1 MTSASMR
8 DMYVG
13 IYFRDEATTTLQ
25 HLNQVMDNIED
36 EIVNVGQGLTHTTQG
51 FNHFGHAG
59 ISASQNVAHGLN
71 NAETEAGQLN
81 QEVQH
86 VSKTLNGFKSM
97 MRGLA
102 GIVAGVFAV
111 NKVKEFGLSA
121 IESAAG
127 FQAMNAQFEQ
137 VFTGM
142 QSTADENLNKIAKQ
156 TGMLPE
162 RLKGSFTQI
171 AAFAKTTGADTAD
184 ALSLTERA
192 TLAAADGAAFYD
204 RSIEEVIENMQSFL
218 KGNFE
223 NDAALGISATET
235 TRNAKANELYGKSFI
250 KLNESQKQLTLMAMV
265 EDGNKLSGAL
275 GQASREADAYENQL
289 GNLKQSWTNIKG
301 KIGGPL
307 LEPFVLSMKSASR
320 WMENLD
326 TDKLVNKIDRVVSFA
341 GTAKDT
347 FMSLVNDTG
356 NVSNLWQNF
365 GISKDASDE
374 IASFAN
380 TMRSTV
386 VVGIG
391 AASTAFGGFKNGISW
406 MIDNKELVIATT
418 AGIAGAFA
426 TFKVI
431 STVNTLMTA
440 YQASTFASTVATQ
453 GFNAALRANP
463 IGMVVTGVGL
473 LIAGGVALYQNW
485 DTVKTKA
492 IQLWQVIDNNPI
504 LSFLTGPIG
513 MLIKAGVTIYQ
524 NWDTITN
531 NFNRFKNAITNFKL
545 PGWVTSIGSTIGK
558 AAGAVGNFI
567 SGSHATGLENVPYD
581 GYVAELHKN
590 EAVLTAQQSN
600 TLRSMGILSSNS
612 DGTPAIDMSAGI
624 RSTNSDN
631 QNTNGLVS
639 SNSSI
644 PNAEGPSLESSMIP
658 TAQGHQ
664 INIDMPIQINA
675 SSDKI
680 NEIARLIKEK
690 VPPIVREVISDII
703 DTEFQAT

>member
-25 HLNQVMDNIED
+25 HLDQVMDNIED
-36 EIVNVGQGLTHTTQG
+36 EIISVGQGLNHTTQG

-97 MRGLA
+97 MRGLV

-365 GISKDASDE
+365 GIPKDASDE

-406 MIDNKELVIATT
+406 MIDNKEVVIATT

-644 PNAEGPSLESSMIP
+644 PNAEGPSLESSVIP
-658 TAQGHQ
+658 GAQGHQ
-664 INIDMPIQINA
+664 INIDMPILINA
-675 SSDKI
+675 SSDKF
-680 NEIARLIKEK
+680 NEITRLIKEK

-703 DTEFQAT
+703 DTEFQAI

>member
-127 FQAMNAQFEQ
+127 FKALDAQFDQ
-137 VFTGM
+137 VFEEAPKHAM
-142 QSTADENLNKIAKQ
+142 QGLNDIAKQ

-162 RLKGSFTQI
+162 RLQGSFTRI
-171 AAFAKTTGADTAD
+171 AAFAKTTGVDTAD
-184 ALSLTERA
+184 ALDLTKRA
-192 TLAAADGAAFYD
+192 TLAAADSAAFYD

-218 KGNFE
+218 KGNYE
-223 NDAALGISATET
+223 NDAALGISATEF
-235 TRNAKANELYGKSFI
+235 TRNAAAMEKFGKKFND
-250 KLNESQKQLTLMAMV
+250 LTEFQKQDTLMKMV
-265 EDGNKLSGAL
+265 EDGNRLSKAL
-275 GQASREADAYENQL
+275 GQAANESDAYENQL
-289 GNLKQSWTNIKG
+289 GNMKQAWMNFKG

-307 LEPFVLSMKSASR
+307 LQPFVDSMQSASQ

-326 TDKLVNKIDRVVSFA
+326 TDKLVNKIDQVVSFV
-341 GTAKDT
+341 GTAKET
-347 FMSLVNDTG
+347 VMSLVYDTG
-356 NVSNLWQNF
+356 EVSDLWQNF
-365 GISKDASDE
+365 GLPKGTSDQ
-374 IASFAN
+374 IASFAD
-380 TMRSTV
+380 TMKTTLV
-386 VVGIG
+386 AGIG
-391 AASTAFGGFKNGISW
+391 AASTAFEGFKNGISW
-406 MIDNKELVIATT
+406 MIDNKEVVIATT

-463 IGMVVTGVGL
+463 IGMVVTGVGF

-644 PNAEGPSLESSMIP
+644 PNAEGPSLESSVVP
-658 TAQGHQ
+658 GAQGHQ
-664 INIDMPIQINA
+664 INIDMPIHINA
-675 SSDKI
+675 STDKI

-703 DTEFQAT
+703 DTEFQSI

>member
-1 MTSASMR
+1 
-8 DMYVG
+8 
-13 IYFRDEATTTLQ
+13 
-25 HLNQVMDNIED
+25 
-36 EIVNVGQGLTHTTQG
+36 
-51 FNHFGHAG
+51 
-59 ISASQNVAHGLN
+59 
-71 NAETEAGQLN
+71 
-81 QEVQH
+81 
-86 VSKTLNGFKSM
+86 
-97 MRGLA
+97 
-102 GIVAGVFAV
+102 
-111 NKVKEFGLSA
+111 
-121 IESAAG
+121 
-127 FQAMNAQFEQ
+127 
-137 VFTGM
+137 
-142 QSTADENLNKIAKQ
+142 
-156 TGMLPE
+156 MLPE

-307 LEPFVLSMKSASR
+307 LEPFVLSMKSASQ

-365 GISKDASDE
+365 GIPKDASDE

-418 AGIAGAFA
+418 AGIAGASA

-485 DTVKTKA
+485 ETVKTKA

-567 SGSHATGLENVPYD
+567 SGSHATGLESVPYD

-612 DGTPAIDMSAGI
+612 DGTPSIDMTAGM
-624 RSTNSDN
+624 NSNIN
-631 QNTNGLVS
+631 QSSDIQSDS
-639 SNSSI
+639 SNSDKFHKEEMPFSSGI
-644 PNAEGPSLESSMIP
+644 MTENNQTQAGLTSNNKQANEMNNIAPNIEDQRGEISLSTPEQKAPVFSMAPSSDN
-658 TAQGHQ
+658 HQ
-664 INIDMPIQINA
+664 INIDMPIHINA
-675 SSDKI
+675 STDKI

-703 DTEFQAT
+703 DTEFQAI

>member
-1 MTSASMR
+1 MSNTLR

-13 IYFRDEATTTLQ
+13 INFRDEASATLQ
-25 HLNQVMDNIED
+25 AINQAMDNIENG
-36 EIVNVGQGLTHTTQG
+36 ILGVGQGLNHTAQG
-51 FNHFGHAG
+51 FTHFGQTGHT
-59 ISASQNVAHGLN
+59 ASQLVSSGLN
-71 NAETEAGQLN
+71 NAESEADQLN

-97 MRGLA
+97 MRGLV

-121 IESAAG
+121 IEAAAG
-127 FQAMNAQFEQ
+127 FQAMNAQFDQ

-171 AAFAKTTGADTAD
+171 AAFAKTTGADTAE

-192 TLAAADGAAFYD
+192 TLAAADSAAFYD

-289 GNLKQSWTNIKG
+289 GNLKQSWTNLKG

-307 LEPFVLSMKSASR
+307 LQPFVDGMASASQ
-320 WMENLD
+320 WIENLD
-326 TDKLVNKIDRVVSFA
+326 TDKLVGKIERVVSFV

-347 FMSLVNDTG
+347 FMSLVNGSG
-356 NVSNLWQNF
+356 NVSDLWQNF
-365 GISKDASDE
+365 GLPKETSDN
-374 IASFAN
+374 IASFAD
-380 TMRSTV
+380 TMSSTV
-386 VVGIG
+386 AVGIDV
-391 AASTAFGGFKNGISW
+391 ASVAFDGFKTGISW
-406 MIDNKELVIATT
+406 LIQNKELVIAAT
-418 AGIAGAFA
+418 AGIAGGFA
-426 TFKVI
+426 VMKTISFVKTALDLFKA
-431 STVNTLMTA
+431 STI
-440 YQASTFASTVATQ
+440 ASTFATQ

-463 IGMVVTGVGL
+463 IGMVVTAVGL
-473 LIAGGVALYQNW
+473 LISGGILLYQNW
-485 DTVKTKA
+485 ETVKTKA

-504 LSFLTGPIG
+504 LSFLAGPIKG
-513 MLIKAGVTIYQ
+513 LISAGITIYK
-524 NWDTITN
+524 NWDTITS
-531 NFNRFKNAITNFKL
+531 NFNNFKNAITNFKL
-545 PGWVTSIGSTIGK
+545 PKWVSSIGSTIGK

-567 SGSHATGLENVPYD
+567 SGSHATGLERVPYD
-581 GYVAELHKN
+581 GYVAELHKD
-590 EAVLTAQQSN
+590 ESVLTANQSN
-600 TLRSMGILSSNS
+600 MLRRAGILSQGSSGTPELNLDNNGGSTTGVPQATNVESGNNASNS
-612 DGTPAIDMSAGI
+612 GGGHQFIFNISGTNAIDIG
-624 RSTNSDN
+624 R
-631 QNTNGLVS
+631 
-639 SNSSI
+639 
-644 PNAEGPSLESSMIP
+644 E
-658 TAQGHQ
+658 
-664 INIDMPIQINA
+664 
-675 SSDKI
+675 
-680 NEIARLIKEK
+680 
-690 VPPIVREVISDII
+690 VREIISDIL
-703 DTEFQAT
+703 DSEMQTT

>member
-1 MTSASMR
+1 MTNASMR

-111 NKVKEFGLSA
+111 NKVKEFGLSS
-121 IESAAG
+121 IEAAAG
-127 FQAMNAQFEQ
+127 FKAMDAQFEQ

-142 QSTADENLNKIAKQ
+142 QTKSEESLSKIAKD

-171 AAFAKTTGADTAD
+171 AAFAKTTGVDTAD
-184 ALSLTERA
+184 ALDLTERA
-192 TLAAADGAAFYD
+192 TFAAADSAAFYD
-204 RSIEEVIENMQSFL
+204 RSIEQVIENMQSFL
-218 KGNFE
+218 KGNYE

-235 TRNAKANELYGKSFI
+235 TRNAKANELYGKSFT
-250 KLNESQKQLTLMAMV
+250 KLSEAQKQLTLMAMV

-289 GNLKQSWTNIKG
+289 GNMKQAWMNFKG

-307 LEPFVLSMKSASR
+307 LQPFVDSMQSASQ

-326 TDKLVNKIDRVVSFA
+326 TDKLVNKIDRVVSFV

-347 FMSLVNDTG
+347 VMSLVNDTG
-356 NVSNLWQNF
+356 NISNLWQNF

-374 IASFAN
+374 VASFAD

-386 VVGIG
+386 VAGIG

-406 MIDNKELVIATT
+406 MIDNKEVVIATT

-624 RSTNSDN
+624 RSTNSDI

-664 INIDMPIQINA
+664 INIDMPIQVNA

-703 DTEFQAT
+703 DTEFQAI

>member
-1 MTSASMR
+1 MSNTLR

-13 IYFRDEATTTLQ
+13 INFRDEASATLQ
-25 HLNQVMDNIED
+25 AINQAMDNIEN
-36 EIVNVGQGLTHTTQG
+36 EILGVGQGLNHTTQG
-51 FNHFGHAG
+51 FTHYGQTGHT
-59 ISASQNVAHGLN
+59 ASQLVSSGLN
-71 NAETEAGQLN
+71 NAESEADQLN

-97 MRGLA
+97 MRGLV

-121 IESAAG
+121 IEAAAG
-127 FQAMNAQFEQ
+127 FQAMNAQFDQ

-171 AAFAKTTGADTAD
+171 AAFAKTTGADTAE

-192 TLAAADGAAFYD
+192 TLAAADSAAFYD

-289 GNLKQSWTNIKG
+289 GNLKQSWTNLKG

-307 LEPFVLSMKSASR
+307 LQPFVDGMASASQ
-320 WMENLD
+320 WIEKLD
-326 TDKLVNKIDRVVSFA
+326 TDKLVGKIERVVSFV

-347 FMSLVNDTG
+347 FMSLVNGSG
-356 NVSNLWQNF
+356 NVSDLWQNF
-365 GISKDASDE
+365 GLPKETSDN
-374 IASFAN
+374 IASFAD
-380 TMRSTV
+380 TMSSTV
-386 VVGIG
+386 AVGIDV
-391 AASTAFGGFKNGISW
+391 ASVAFDGFKTGVSW
-406 MIDNKELVIATT
+406 LIQNKELVIAAT
-418 AGIAGAFA
+418 AGIAGGFA
-426 TFKVI
+426 VMKTISFVKTALDLFKA
-431 STVNTLMTA
+431 STI
-440 YQASTFASTVATQ
+440 ASTFATQ

-463 IGMVVTGVGL
+463 IGMVVTAVGL
-473 LIAGGVALYQNW
+473 LISGGILLYQNW

-504 LSFLTGPIG
+504 LSFLAGPIKG
-513 MLIKAGVTIYQ
+513 LISAGITIYK
-524 NWDTITN
+524 NWDTITS
-531 NFNRFKNAITNFKL
+531 NFNKFKNAITNFKL
-545 PGWVTSIGSTIGK
+545 PKWVSSIGSTIGK

-567 SGSHATGLENVPYD
+567 SGSHATGLERVPYD
-581 GYVAELHKN
+581 GYVAELHKD
-590 EAVLTAQQSN
+590 ESVLTANQSN
-600 TLRSMGILSSNS
+600 MLRRAGILSQGSS
-612 DGTPAIDMSAGI
+612 GTPELNLD
-624 RSTNSDN
+624 
-631 QNTNGLVS
+631 
-639 SNSSI
+639 NSSESGVGTF
-644 PNAEGPSLESSMIP
+644 NLDKKNSAPSNNG
-658 TAQGHQ
+658 GHQ
-664 INIDMPIQINA
+664 IIFHITGDNPVD
-675 SSDKI
+675 
-680 NEIARLIKEK
+680 IAQK
-690 VPPIVREVISDII
+690 VREVISEVLGEELQIM
-703 DTEFQAT
+703 

>member
-111 NKVKEFGLSA
+111 NKVKDFGLSA

-127 FQAMNAQFEQ
+127 FKALDAQFDQ
-137 VFTGM
+137 VFEEAPKHAM
-142 QSTADENLNKIAKQ
+142 QGLNDIAKQ

-162 RLKGSFTQI
+162 RLQGSFTRI
-171 AAFAKTTGADTAD
+171 AAFAKTTGVDTAD
-184 ALSLTERA
+184 ALDLTKRA
-192 TLAAADGAAFYD
+192 TLAAADSAAFYD

-218 KGNFE
+218 KGNYE
-223 NDAALGISATET
+223 NDAALGISATEF
-235 TRNAKANELYGKSFI
+235 TRNAAAMDKFGKKFND
-250 KLNESQKQLTLMAMV
+250 LTEFQKQDTLMKMV
-265 EDGNKLSGAL
+265 EDGNRLSKAL
-275 GQASREADAYENQL
+275 GQAANESDAYENQL
-289 GNLKQSWTNIKG
+289 GNMKQAWMNFKG

-307 LEPFVLSMKSASR
+307 LQPFVDSMQSASQ

-326 TDKLVNKIDRVVSFA
+326 TDKLVNKIDQVVSFV
-341 GTAKDT
+341 GTAKET
-347 FMSLVNDTG
+347 VMSLVYDTG
-356 NVSNLWQNF
+356 EVSDLWQNF
-365 GISKDASDE
+365 GLPKGTSDQ
-374 IASFAN
+374 IASFAD
-380 TMRSTV
+380 TMKTTFV
-386 VVGIG
+386 AGIG
-391 AASTAFGGFKNGISW
+391 VAETAFNGFKTGLGW
-406 MIDNKELVIATT
+406 VIDNKELVISGI
-418 AGIAGAFA
+418 AGIAGGFA
-426 TFKVI
+426 VFKTI
-431 STVNTLMTA
+431 SFVKTA
-440 YQASTFASTVATQ
+440 LDLFKNSTIASTFATQ

-485 DTVKTKA
+485 DTVKAKA
-492 IQLWQVIDNNPI
+492 IGLWQVIDNNPI
-504 LSFLTGPIG
+504 LSFLAGPIKG
-513 MLIKAGVTIYQ
+513 LISAGITIYK
-524 NWDTITN
+524 NWDTITS

-624 RSTNSDN
+624 RSTSDN

-639 SNSSI
+639 SNSTI
-644 PNAEGPSLESSMIP
+644 PNAEGPSLESSVIP
-658 TAQGHQ
+658 GAQGHQ

-675 SSDKI
+675 STDKI

-703 DTEFQAT
+703 DTEFQAI